1 MDGFVDTDIDLAA
14 LAAQITQG
22 DQDVATGDL
31 QADLAES
38 PVLADAPG
46 EAALLARVHETLES
60 AWLAQGDGY
69 SAENFN
75 MEAALGDRAFLDWAQ
90 AFLTQSPAGAQ
101 HPVTS
106 TPAPGSPA
114 PDAASPDTTPTTN
127 TKLLFTDPP
136 PDDEVI
142 SDGTI
147 ITVPGGGD
155 LSDFGSTGSIANTQY
170 DGDAPS
176 ADALPGDDD
185 TDEVIVRGVRHTSSD
200 YHIFILRGINGGY
213 SYHFNGES
221 FDNEGDWLNRIW
233 EELRQI
239 VDDETPI
246 VGDSLGNLSIL
257 GLVEINLFETLPV
270 SVRHAIINFFLDG
283 TLPETGH

>member
-22 DQDVATGDL
+22 DQDVATGEL

-46 EAALLARVHETLES
+46 EAALLARLHETLES

-136 PDDEVI
+136 PDDPPPVDEIIVT
-142 SDGTI
+142 GTI
-147 ITVPGGGD
+147 IRHDPIDWDAYFDENVIYQDWYHPPTPDD
-155 LSDFGSTGSIANTQY
+155 LLDTFICPDRFLPLNAAGLSEEHMNVYHDLLTALE
-170 DGDAPS
+170 S
-176 ADALPGDDD
+176 A
-185 TDEVIVRGVRHTSSD
+185 
-200 YHIFILRGINGGY
+200 
-213 SYHFNGES
+213 
-221 FDNEGDWLNRIW
+221 
-233 EELRQI
+233 
-239 VDDETPI
+239 
-246 VGDSLGNLSIL
+246 
-257 GLVEINLFETLPV
+257 
-270 SVRHAIINFFLDG
+270 
-283 TLPETGH
+283 